1 MAEKIRAFVALRM
14 SAEAEDEIAAF
25 IDELRLIPSGIR
37 WVSRRN
43 LHLTLRFLGDR
54 VEPEVIARMYDELRA
69 VAGDAAPITI
79 EARGTGAFPSL
90 SRPRVIWI
98 GLSGAGL
105 AELAQHVE
113 EASVRSGLEPEGR
126 PYSPHL
132 TIGRVRDGS
141 GWKRLQRIL
150 VSASERPF
158 GTSRVEE
165 MILYRSLRGSAGAD
179 YQELGRF
186 PLSRP
191 DTCVEK

>member
-1 MAEKIRAFVALRM
+1 MAENIRAFVALRM
-14 SAEAEDEIAAF
+14 NAEAEDEIAAF

-54 VEPEVIARMYDELRA
+54 VEPEVIARMHDELRA
-69 VAGDAAPITI
+69 VAAYAAPITI

-90 SRPRVIWI
+90 ARPRVIWI

-105 AELAQHVE
+105 PELAQHVE

-126 PYSPHL
+126 LYSPHL
-132 TIGRVRDGS
+132 TIGRVRNNK
-141 GWKRLQRIL
+141 GWKQVHRVL
-150 VSASERPF
+150 VNASERPF
-158 GTSRVEE
+158 GASQVDE
-165 MILYRSLRGSAGAD
+165 MILYRSVRGSAGAD

-186 PLSRP
+186 SLS
-191 DTCVEK
+191 CS